1 MIDKTYCMSSYL
13 AFRYIVDD
21 EKEFY
26 HKTSHCNYC
35 LLAEEQRIRVRSAE
49 EIDGVIAEQ
58 MKVLK
63 SEELGILLS
72 GGMDSAI
79 LAAYMPGRKAYTFRF
94 SGGNWQED
102 ELKRAERYAQYYD
115 LDLHYV
121 DINWDT
127 IQAHID
133 ATMLAKGAP
142 VHSIEPQIVQAA
154 LQAKEDGV
162 ERIIIGDAADYIFG
176 GMDKLLSKDWG
187 FDEFIRRYIYI
198 NPKDVL
204 VDSVDMTYIF
214 GEYRRGKN
222 IDFVAFLEKYASIE
236 SYGSYKNAFDTAKM
250 PYTDLY
256 EVLQLDG
263 ELDLSRIRNGES
275 KYLIRELFKMKYPEI
290 SVPEKNPM
298 PRPVD
303 AYFANWEGPTRPEF
317 RKNLNMKDFTGNQKW
332 LMYCLERFLNLHE
345 KI

>member
-21 EKEFY
+21 DIEFY
-26 HKTSHCNYC
+26 EKTSHNNY
-35 LLAEEQRIRVRSAE
+35 LLLNEEQKVRVKSAK
-49 EIDGVIAEQ
+49 EIDDVIFRQ
-58 MKVLK
+58 MKALEN
-63 SEELGILLS
+63 EELGILLS

-94 SGGNWQED
+94 VNGKWQED
-102 ELKRAERYAQYYD
+102 ELNRAEKYAEYYN
-115 LDLHYV
+115 LELHYV
-121 DINWDT
+121 DISWDT
-127 IQAHID
+127 VQEHID
-133 ATMLAKGAP
+133 AAMLLKGAP

-176 GMDKLLSKDWG
+176 GMDKLLSKDWS
-187 FDEFIRRYIYI
+187 FNEFVQRYTYI

-204 VDSVDMTYIF
+204 VDYADMTYVF
-214 GEYRRGKN
+214 EEYRRGKN
-222 IDFVAFLEKYASIE
+222 IDFMSFLERYASIE

-250 PYTDLY
+250 PYADLY

-275 KYLIRELFKMKYPEI
+275 KYLIRELFKMKYPEMP
-290 SVPEKNPM
+290 VPEKNPM

-303 AYFANWEGPTRPEF
+303 AYFLNWEGPTRPEF
-317 RKNLNMKDFTGNQKW
+317 KKNLNMKNFTGNQKW
-332 LMYCLERFLNLHE
+332 LVYCLERFLNLHE
-345 KI
+345 